1 MSEPV
6 EPVTL
11 SRTIALRTVVV
22 DTLTAVMP
30 EGSKIYYQTAQKD
43 HPKIFAVYLLDQM
56 MLEDDRYAYELEINV
71 MDYGTD
77 TSTLEDLADSIQAAF
92 DKKVVITADIGVHF
106 YTDRRNTVEEED
118 RNILRRRLTFSAYLY
133 ER

>member
-1 MSEPV
+1 MSDPA
-6 EPVTL
+6 PMNKTL
-11 SRTIALRTVVV
+11 ALRTVVV
-22 DTLTAVMP
+22 EQLSSVMP